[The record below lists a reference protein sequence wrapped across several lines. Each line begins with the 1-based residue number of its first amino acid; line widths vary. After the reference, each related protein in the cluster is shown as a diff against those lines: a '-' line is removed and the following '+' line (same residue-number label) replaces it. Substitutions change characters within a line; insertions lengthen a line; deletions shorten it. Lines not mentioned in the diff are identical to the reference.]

1 MTSRRTASIAVAAI
15 ALGVVASGCDIHFGV
30 QEFRKKMA
38 ANTQVSARVTA
49 VNVSTS
55 SGTVKVH
62 AGTGS
67 GVTIQRTVH
76 YNSGH
81 PHPSQSVQGGT
92 LTFDNG
98 CSRCTIDY
106 DLTVPASVSVTAHA
120 DSGDVTVDGVASA
133 DLKASSGTLRA
144 DNIEGS
150 LSAHIDSGDIK
161 LETVGGAVD
170 LSTDSGSINGTG
182 LNGTVANAKADSG
195 GIRLDFTAIPT
206 SVKAHASSGS
216 LHLMVPD
223 HSYLITGSSSS
234 GSRKIHVTQDPH
246 STNLLD
252 LTTDSGD
259 VTVDPT

>member
-1 MTSRRTASIAVAAI
+1 VTTRRTASIAVAAI

-30 QEFRKKMA
+30 QDFRKQMA
-38 ANTQVSARVTA
+38 ANAQVSAHVTA
-49 VNVSTS
+49 VNVSSS
-55 SGTVKVH
+55 SGTVKIH

-98 CSRCTIDY
+98 CDQCTIDY

-120 DSGDVTVDGVASA
+120 DSGDVNVDGVASA
-133 DLKASSGTLRA
+133 DLKTSSGTLRA
-144 DNIEGS
+144 DNIKGS
-150 LSAHIDSGDIK
+150 LSAHVDSGDIK

-170 LSTDSGSINGTG
+170 VSTDSGSINGTG
-182 LNGTVANAKADSG
+182 LSGTVANAKADSG
-195 GIRLDFTAIPT
+195 DIRLDFTAIPT
-206 SVKAHASSGS
+206 SVTARTSSGG
-216 LHLMVPD
+216 LHVMVPD
-223 HSYLITGSSSS
+223 HPYDITGNSSS
-234 GSRKIHVTQDPH
+234 GGRHINVTQDPH
-246 STNLLD
+246 STNKLD

-259 VTVDPT
+259 LTVDPA